1 MDIRIRGQTT
11 SSITMM
17 GDRDFRTT
25 IQTALSS
32 IGKEL
37 QLDIDPK
44 NIQTIHL
51 QEVVQCLRR
60 SYFDRIDPVEIERR
74 GFNELLSGLLRKLE
88 YGSEPKV
95 FEIDDIKLEG
105 QTDMIVDDAILLFR
119 PAQGE
124 LENPIANDVL
134 YLNACLWI
142 YDKTEGIVVYITGD
156 RKETTFSLTRNKKM
170 FEEVIRRVRVL
181 NNLLKEQKA
190 PILEPSTECS
200 ECQYYERCFIK
211 KKNSKHVDIGEM
223 LGLGKFGHQ
232 D

>member
-1 MDIRIRGQTT
+1 
-11 SSITMM
+11 MM
-17 GDRDFRTT
+17 GDRDFRSI
-25 IQTALSS
+25 IQNALGS
-32 IGKEL
+32 IGREL
-37 QLDIDPK
+37 QLNIDSK
-44 NIQTIHL
+44 DIQTIHL

-88 YGSEPKV
+88 YGSEPKE
-95 FEIDDIKLEG
+95 FEIEDIKLKG
-105 QTDMIVDDAILLFR
+105 QTDMLVDDIVLLFR
-119 PAQGE
+119 SAQGE
-124 LENPIANDVL
+124 LENPLANDVL

-142 YDKTEGIVVYITGD
+142 YDKPEGIIVYISGD
-156 RKETTFSLTRNKKM
+156 RKETTFSVTRNKKM
-170 FEEVIRRVRVL
+170 FEEIIRRVRVL

-200 ECQYYERCFIK
+200 ECQYFERCFMK

-223 LGLGKFGHQ
+223 LGLGKFGGN

>member
-1 MDIRIRGQTT
+1 
-11 SSITMM
+11 MM
-17 GDRDFRTT
+17 GDRDFRSI
-25 IQTALSS
+25 IQNALGS
-32 IGKEL
+32 IGREL
-37 QLDIDPK
+37 QLNIDSK
-44 NIQTIHL
+44 DIQTIHL

-88 YGSEPKV
+88 YGSEPKE
-95 FEIDDIKLEG
+95 FEIEDIKLKG
-105 QTDMIVDDAILLFR
+105 QTDMLVDDIVLLFR
-119 PAQGE
+119 SAQGE
-124 LENPIANDVL
+124 LENPLANDVL

-142 YDKTEGIVVYITGD
+142 YDKPEGIIVYISGD

-200 ECQYYERCFIK
+200 DCQYFEKCFMK

-223 LGLGKFGHQ
+223 LGLGKFGGN